1 MAAPVRTVTD
11 TTMDGSVAGPGAKAP
26 IEARQWPQTLR
37 AHVVEAAN
45 APRIH
50 GFDVQADLARHY
62 GAADIAFVALTGDL
76 PVDDAASRALEVALA
91 FLAPASIAEPPAHAG
106 ALARICGARIA
117 GVVAVTAVALA
128 EQARVLYEA
137 HETVIPRLLI
147 GSLNGMAASFAPR
160 DDDERVAVQ
169 RLRDALGAFCA
180 RVPAIGFDI
189 RLDTAIFAVLLAC
202 GLRTREQL
210 EVIVTCARLPVACA
224 EALAWKPGDLRAYP
238 MDMPQFVYEGAR

>member
-1 MAAPVRTVTD
+1 
-11 TTMDGSVAGPGAKAP
+11 MDGSSGGP
-26 IEARQWPQTLR
+26 IEARQWPQMLS
-37 AHVVEAAN
+37 AHVVEPGN

-62 GAADIAFVALTGDL
+62 GASDIAFTALTGDV
-76 PVDDAASRALEVALA
+76 PADAASSRALEIALA
-91 FLAPASIAEPPAHAG
+91 FLAPAPVTEPPAHAG

-128 EQARVLYEA
+128 EQARVLYES
-137 HETVIPRLLI
+137 HEVVIPRLLV
-147 GSLNGMAASFAPR
+147 GSLNGMAASFAPKS
-160 DDDERVAVQ
+160 DDERASVQ
-169 RLRDALGAFCA
+169 RLRDALGPFCA
-180 RVPAIGFDI
+180 RVPAIGFDLG
-189 RLDTAIFAVLLAC
+189 LDTAIFAVLLAC

-238 MDMPQFVYEGAR
+238 MDMPAFEYEAVK